1 MYLLCKTNGIHF
13 IPLLVPEVESA
24 FVKTDEEFL
33 AQYGF
38 PKPAKDATNVVIG
51 CRSGR
56 RAATAIGML
65 EKLGYNSLMY
75 VFVINLFIKI
85 FIRELLSCT
94 EFTKEVSWIGW
105 PMVVQL
111 PKDSYNNFKLYF
123 VVQSFIFTTQI

>member
-75 VFVINLFIKI
+75 VFVINLFLKI
-85 FIRELLSCT
+85 YYRKYIVSHRIYKGSFLDWVANGGPI
-94 EFTKEVSWIGW
+94 TKG
-105 PMVVQL
+105 
-111 PKDSYNNFKLYF
+111 
-123 VVQSFIFTTQI
+123 

>member
-1 MYLLCKTNGIHF
+1 MHLLCKTNGIHF

-75 VFVINLFIKI
+75 VFVINFFIKI
-85 FIRELLSCT
+85 SYKGNIVLHRIYKGSFLDWVANGGPI
-94 EFTKEVSWIGW
+94 TKG
-105 PMVVQL
+105 
-111 PKDSYNNFKLYF
+111 
-123 VVQSFIFTTQI
+123 